1 MLFLLSLC
9 LKAICYDC
17 RTKLF
22 NLSMISEQISNVILF
37 QVPLFIIKTFIHYFL
52 DTRKNIA
59 GETFGQK
66 RPPLSEIIKGILKE
80 YPSGQIFKV
89 AMHVC
94 IEVVSY

>member
-1 MLFLLSLC
+1 MSFYFRFCCLLL
-9 LKAICYDC
+9 
-17 RTKLF
+17 
-22 NLSMISEQISNVILF
+22 
-37 QVPLFIIKTFIHYFL
+37 KTFIHYFL
-52 DTRKNIA
+52 DSRKNIA